1 MTIHFSC
8 NFVLI
13 AISWI
18 TLASSKSSSK
28 TLDSLSPVEEFN
40 ILKPDEDNG
49 QEKISAAFKA
59 SINSP
64 DTLDTFLNVQ
74 FMSYLKC
81 SNWRRIS
88 KLALNFGCL
97 FTFCYSS
104 RANLLKTKLQTCNLQ
119 TVHKL
124 QICKYQ
130 FCYPNSK
137 K

>member
-18 TLASSKSSSK
+18 TFASSKSSLK
-28 TLDSLSPVEEFN
+28 TLESLSPVKEFN

-64 DTLDTFLNVQ
+64 DTLGTIHTLRNHILGFFDPPSPMKKILGYRIMQEKLASCLLLLGFFLN
-74 FMSYLKC
+74 
-81 SNWRRIS
+81 
-88 KLALNFGCL
+88 
-97 FTFCYSS
+97 
-104 RANLLKTKLQTCNLQ
+104 
-119 TVHKL
+119 
-124 QICKYQ
+124 
-130 FCYPNSK
+130 
-137 K
+137 

>member
-18 TLASSKSSSK
+18 TFASSKSSLK
-28 TLDSLSPVEEFN
+28 TLESLSPVKEFN

-64 DTLDTFLNVQ
+64 DTLDTFLKFLQ
-74 FMSYLKC
+74 ETKSP
-81 SNWRRIS
+81 IS
-88 KLALNFGCL
+88 SILDLR
-97 FTFCYSS
+97 S
-104 RANLLKTKLQTCNLQ
+104 LLVTQKEEKIELENGLRQMG
-119 TVHKL
+119 
-124 QICKYQ
+124 IEMEGIR
-130 FCYPNSK
+130 
-137 K
+137 

>member
-18 TLASSKSSSK
+18 TLASSKSSLK
-28 TLDSLSPVEEFN
+28 TLESLSPVKEFN

-64 DTLDTFLNVQ
+64 DTLDTFLKFLQETKSPISSILDLRSLLVTQKEEKIELENGLRQMGIEMEGIRLVNYTID
-74 FMSYLKC
+74 YLC
-81 SNWRRIS
+81 S
-88 KLALNFGCL
+88 
-97 FTFCYSS
+97 
-104 RANLLKTKLQTCNLQ
+104 
-119 TVHKL
+119 
-124 QICKYQ
+124 
-130 FCYPNSK
+130 
-137 K
+137 